1 MIVWERWHT
10 DSSREMIKRNN
21 NNIYK
26 ICGTEF
32 INDLNACSVVNAVLL
47 LSLLLLT
54 LGEIVK
60 YAF

>member
-10 DSSREMIKRNN
+10 DSSREMIKTNN

-32 INDLNACSVVNAVLL
+32 ISDLNACSVVNAVLL